1 MSVQPADENLEGYC
15 NIEDVLDF
23 FDRFEPG
30 ESDVPTNRIERQI
43 LAKSQRIDSYTGH
56 AWRERKVK
64 EEYKNL
70 NNTYRWNSGMP
81 IYTQK
86 RDIRTPLDPEK
97 GDAIELWDGSDYTDL
112 VGEEE
117 YSEGRN
123 EDYWVEESTGVIYL
137 YRRQILFSRY
147 REVRVS
153 YRYGKEIIPQSIRE
167 ICAKLVAADMMET
180 DFYRYTTPG
189 NEEAPN
195 AEAVAEGFREQAKN
209 QLEPYKEVRGTGLE

>member
-1 MSVQPADENLEGYC
+1 M
-15 NIEDVLDF
+15 
-23 FDRFEPG
+23 
-30 ESDVPTNRIERQI
+30 
-43 LAKSQRIDSYTGH
+43 
-56 AWRERKVK
+56 
-64 EEYKNL
+64 
-70 NNTYRWNSGMP
+70 
-81 IYTQK
+81 
-86 RDIRTPLDPEK
+86 
-97 GDAIELWDGSDYTDL
+97 WDGSDYSDL

-117 YSEGRN
+117 DSEGRS
-123 EDYWVEESTGVIYL
+123 EDFWVEESTGVIYL